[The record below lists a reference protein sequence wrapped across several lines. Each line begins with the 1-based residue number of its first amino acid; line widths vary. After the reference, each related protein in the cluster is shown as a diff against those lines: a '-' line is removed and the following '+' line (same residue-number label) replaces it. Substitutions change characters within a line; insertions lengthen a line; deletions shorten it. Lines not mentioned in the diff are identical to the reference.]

1 VLRGFDLHIPAGSRV
16 AIVGPSGSGKSTA
29 VALVPRSYDPKQGA
43 VLVDGHDVR
52 DVTLHSLRSQIGVAF
67 EESFLFSESVRDN
80 IAYGRPGA
88 SDADIE
94 AAARTAG
101 AHDFIAGLPRGYD
114 TVVGERGL
122 SLSGGQ
128 RQRAAL
134 ARALLYDPRILI
146 LDDATSAVD
155 ATTEE
160 AIHDCLRAVMAG
172 RTTILVAHRSST
184 LHLADRVVVM
194 DHGQVVDAGTRDE
207 LMERSALYRMLLTGL
222 DEDAA
227 AGGIEALAALP
238 DDGTTASARTGTRQ
252 PPSCWPGWPRS
263 SRCATSRPS
272 TDLGTESRRSWA
284 PSRSPSPSRSRSR
297 P

>member
-1 VLRGFDLHIPAGSRV
+1 MLRGFDLHIPAGSRV

-184 LHLADRVVVM
+184 LHLADR
-194 DHGQVVDAGTRDE
+194 G
-207 LMERSALYRMLLTGL
+207 SSSW
-222 DEDAA
+222 
-227 AGGIEALAALP
+227 
-238 DDGTTASARTGTRQ
+238 TTA
-252 PPSCWPGWPRS
+252 RS
-263 SRCATSRPS
+263 SMPAPATS
-272 TDLGTESRRSWA
+272 
-284 PSRSPSPSRSRSR
+284 
-297 P
+297 